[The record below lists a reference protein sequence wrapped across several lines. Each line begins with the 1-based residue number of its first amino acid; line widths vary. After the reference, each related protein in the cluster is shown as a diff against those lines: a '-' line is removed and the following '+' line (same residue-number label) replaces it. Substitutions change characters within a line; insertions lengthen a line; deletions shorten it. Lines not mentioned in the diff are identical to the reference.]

1 MTIIPQ
7 ALDLATI
14 KQRQQTMWA
23 SGDFGVIASLIHI
36 VAERLVDSAD
46 LVAGSRVL
54 DVAGGTGNA
63 AIAAARCGCD
73 VTCTDYVPALLERG
87 RARARAER
95 LNIEF
100 AEADAEA
107 LPCEDGEYDAVLSVF
122 GAMFAPDQPRAAS
135 ELVRVARPG
144 GIIALASWTPDGF
157 LGELFRATAAHV
169 PPPPGVASP
178 LRWGT
183 EAGITELLGDDV
195 EFISTRRRTFPWR
208 FRRPAEMIYTLR
220 EWYGPTVKAFEAVG
234 PAGAAALERDLIA
247 VVERAARAKDG
258 AIAVPAEY
266 LEIVAVKR

>member
-1 MTIIPQ
+1 MTIIPE
-7 ALDLATI
+7 AIDLATI
-14 KQRQQTMWA
+14 KSRQQTMWA
-23 SGDFGVIASLIHI
+23 SGDFGVIGALIHV
-36 VAERLVDSAD
+36 VAERMVDSAD

-87 RARARAER
+87 RERARAER

-100 AEADAEA
+100 AEADAES
-107 LPCEDGEYDAVLSVF
+107 LPFDDGEFDAVISTF
-122 GAMFAPDQPRAAS
+122 GAMFAPDQRRAAD
-135 ELVRVARPG
+135 ELVRACRSG
-144 GIIALASWTPDGF
+144 GTIALASWTPEGF

-183 EAGITELLGDDV
+183 EAGITELLGDSV
-195 EFISTRRRTFPWR
+195 EFVSTRRRTFTWR
-208 FRRPAEMIYTLR
+208 FRRPAEMIDTLR

-247 VVERAARAKDG
+247 VVERAARSKDG